1 MKSNIKSLPGI
12 HWSPKA
18 VFADIEHEIDDMEN
32 VFIMYH
38 KKGEEPMHYIAA
50 GLKQG
55 DILWM
60 MTNHIHQM
68 MAENWEE

>member
-1 MKSNIKSLPGI
+1 MKSNIETLPGI

-18 VFADIEHEIDDMEN
+18 LFADIKGEIDDMED

-38 KKGEEPMHYIAA
+38 KKGEEPIYWVAA
-50 GLKQG
+50 GLKIS
-55 DILWM
+55 DVLWM

-68 MAENWEE
+68 MDENHGE